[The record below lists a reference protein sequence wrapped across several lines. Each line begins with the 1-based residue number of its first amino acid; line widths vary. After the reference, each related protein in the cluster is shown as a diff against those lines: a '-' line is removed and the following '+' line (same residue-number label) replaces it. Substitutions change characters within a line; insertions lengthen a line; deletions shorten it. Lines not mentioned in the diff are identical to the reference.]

1 MADNE
6 KLNDQQLDEV
16 SGGAYYGRTFN
27 YVVVRGDCLS
37 EIAYR
42 FGTTVNV
49 LVALNNIRNPDLIKV
64 GQVLLIP
71 AN

>member
-6 KLNDQQLDEV
+6 KLNGQQLDEV
-16 SGGAYYGRTFN
+16 SGGAYYGRTIN
-27 YVVVRGDCLS
+27 YVVVKGDCLS

-49 LVALNNIRNPDLIKV
+49 LVALNNIKNPDLIHI

-71 AN
+71 VN